1 MINELRA
8 DARAW
13 AIGRSWLVRF
23 PLLIFLAYTFLRHL
37 GDSSYGS
44 IFSGIDLLIHE
55 LGHVIFGFTGNFFGI
70 LGGTVTQLA
79 APVGAGVVFLRQRDY
94 FGISVAGAWLSY
106 NLFEIAFYIADAQ
119 EMDLPLL
126 SPFSGEPIH
135 DWNYLLGKLGLLQ
148 ADDALAG
155 FTRLIAFLIGAMSL
169 ALGVWLCAIM
179 FRSMVRK
186 LRE

>member
-1 MINELRA
+1 MIHELRD
-8 DARAW
+8 DARVW
-13 AIGRSWLVRF
+13 ASGRSWLVRL
-23 PLLIFLAYTFLRHL
+23 PLLIFLAYAFVRYLR
-37 GDSSYGS
+37 DPSYGS
-44 IFSGIDLLIHE
+44 IFSAIDLMIHE
-55 LGHVIFGFTGNFFGI
+55 LGHVIFSFTGNFFGI

-79 APVGAGVVFLRQRDY
+79 APVGAGIVFLRQRDY

-106 NLFEIAFYIADAQ
+106 NLFEIAFYVADAQ

-126 SPFSGEPIH
+126 SVYSGEPIH

-148 ADDALAG
+148 ADNALAG

-169 ALGVWLCAIM
+169 ALGGWLCAIM
-179 FRSMVRK
+179 FRSKVRK